1 MLEGRDSFAPTKDN
15 SGVTKDKSGL
25 MKDKKCLFFVFC
37 LGILCLTKDKNARKT
52 VYQSPETRVFS
63 YS

>member
-1 MLEGRDSFAPTKDN
+1 MLEGRDSFVPTKDN
-15 SGVTKDKSGL
+15 FGVTKDKYGRT
-25 MKDKKCLFFVFC
+25 KDKKFLFFVFC

-52 VYQSPETRVFS
+52 VYQPPQTRVFS